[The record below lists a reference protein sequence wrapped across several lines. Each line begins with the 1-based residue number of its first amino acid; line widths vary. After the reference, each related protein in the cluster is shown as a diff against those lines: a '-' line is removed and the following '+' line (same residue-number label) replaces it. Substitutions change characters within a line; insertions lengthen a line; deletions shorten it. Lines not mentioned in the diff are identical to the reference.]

1 MKICFVANGLGLGGL
16 ERVVTTIGE
25 NLNSRQFS
33 TCYYSLSTEEPIWK
47 INGVG
52 RLIKKK
58 RQLGRKE
65 LIFFKVG
72 KATEMLF
79 KGKFN
84 VNRYQK
90 RFIQEVTALIWLK
103 KIDVLVLTSAQQI
116 SAVPLIKKNCG
127 DVKIVL
133 WIHQSYEAITQ
144 LAKNFSG
151 SFMRGI
157 KSANQIVC
165 LTKDAVTNFSKY
177 NRNTTLIYNPLS
189 FDTVVKSTGFKGY
202 NVAFVSRITFEQ
214 DQKGLDLL
222 VKIIQELPVQ
232 IRLNVAGKGNKK
244 SEKRFLRLL
253 KNHGISKQVNWNG
266 PKMGHAL
273 VEHYKSSSVFIST
286 SRTEGFSLVI
296 LEALS
301 LGLPVISFKTAGA
314 VEILQGGRYGVLV
327 DNYDTK
333 KFAQALLRMLND
345 HELLAKYQALS
356 LERAKDFK
364 LERILQEWRELFVKL
379 VEQA

>member
-1 MKICFVANGLGLGGL
+1 M
-16 ERVVTTIGE
+16 
-25 NLNSRQFS
+25 
-33 TCYYSLSTEEPIWK
+33 
-47 INGVG
+47 
-52 RLIKKK
+52 
-58 RQLGRKE
+58 
-65 LIFFKVG
+65 
-72 KATEMLF
+72 
-79 KGKFN
+79 
-84 VNRYQK
+84 
-90 RFIQEVTALIWLK
+90 
-103 KIDVLVLTSAQQI
+103 
-116 SAVPLIKKNCG
+116 
-127 DVKIVL
+127 
-133 WIHQSYEAITQ
+133 
-144 LAKNFSG
+144 
-151 SFMRGI
+151 
-157 KSANQIVC
+157 
-165 LTKDAVTNFSKY
+165 
-177 NRNTTLIYNPLS
+177 
-189 FDTVVKSTGFKGY
+189 
-202 NVAFVSRITFEQ
+202 
-214 DQKGLDLL
+214 
-222 VKIIQELPVQ
+222 
-232 IRLNVAGKGNKK
+232 
-244 SEKRFLRLL
+244 L